1 MTSAVNLR
9 GERRAA
15 GSTLPR
21 CLNRREAAAYCG
33 CESLPAFDGWVRRG
47 IVPGAMRGTRRWDRK
62 AIDAALDRLSG
73 LERELPPI
81 DQRELAERAFDEW
94 VAGNAG

>member
-1 MTSAVNLR
+1 
-9 GERRAA
+9 
-15 GSTLPR
+15 
-21 CLNRREAAAYCG
+21 
-33 CESLPAFDGWVRRG
+33 
-47 IVPGAMRGTRRWDRK
+47 MRGTRRWDRK